1 MNTKDELSQNE
12 VDALLYGI
20 NGEADDTQA
29 PVLQSSKA
37 PISYKLGTDERI
49 VRNRMTTLEAINERF
64 ARDLRYSLMSFMHR
78 SADISV
84 GSVQIQKY
92 SDFIKN
98 LPVPAN
104 INLVQMKPLR
114 GAALF
119 VFEPKLVFLEV
130 DNLFGSD
137 GRYPMRVE
145 GRNFTPTEQRIIKRL
160 LNLTL
165 ENYDKAWRPVYP
177 IDFEYMRSEVHI
189 KQASIVAP
197 NEVVLSTT
205 FRIDFGQIGGSLTI
219 CLPYSMV
226 QPIRDLL
233 ANPLLADVEID
244 NRWIE
249 QLSQQITSADV
260 ELVVNFLTIDSTIGQ
275 LVKLK
280 IGDVLPVEI
289 PASVVASIN
298 GIPVLECSYGTSGN
312 HYALRVQKMLNHQHT
327 DLNTGKDH
335 ERK

>member
-1 MNTKDELSQNE
+1 MNIKDELSQNE
-12 VDALLYGI
+12 VDALLNGI
-20 NGEADDTQA
+20 NGEAKSTVA
-29 PVLQSSKA
+29 PALEDSKG
-37 PISYKLGTDERI
+37 PMNYKLGRDERI
-49 VRNRMTTLEAINERF
+49 VRSRMTTLEAINERF

-84 GSVQIQKY
+84 GTVQIQKY

-119 VFEPKLVFLEV
+119 VFEPKLVFLVV

-160 LNLTL
+160 LDLTL

-189 KQASIVAP
+189 KQAD
-197 NEVVLSTT
+197 
-205 FRIDFGQIGGSLTI
+205 R
-219 CLPYSMV
+219 
-226 QPIRDLL
+226 
-233 ANPLLADVEID
+233 
-244 NRWIE
+244 
-249 QLSQQITSADV
+249 
-260 ELVVNFLTIDSTIGQ
+260 
-275 LVKLK
+275 K
-280 IGDVLPVEI
+280 
-289 PASVVASIN
+289 SVV
-298 GIPVLECSYGTSGN
+298 
-312 HYALRVQKMLNHQHT
+312 
-327 DLNTGKDH
+327 
-335 ERK
+335 

>member
-1 MNTKDELSQNE
+1 MNIKDELSQNE
-12 VDALLYGI
+12 VDALLHGI
-20 NGEADDTQA
+20 NGEADSTVA
-29 PVLQSSKA
+29 PALQDSKG
-37 PISYKLGTDERI
+37 PINYQLGRDERI
-49 VRNRMTTLEAINERF
+49 VRSRMTTLEAINERF

-84 GSVQIQKY
+84 GTVQVQKY

-119 VFEPKLVFLEV
+119 VFEPKLVFLVV

-160 LNLTL
+160 LDLTL

-177 IDFEYMRSEVHI
+177 IDSEYMRSEVHI

-197 NEVVLSTT
+197 NELVLSTT
-205 FRIDFGQIGGSLTI
+205 FQIDFGQIGGSLTI
-219 CLPYSMV
+219 CLPYSMI

-233 ANPLLADVEID
+233 ANPLLAEIEID
-244 NRWIE
+244 NRWIQ
-249 QLSQQITSADV
+249 QLSQQVTSADV
-260 ELVVNFLTIDSTIGQ
+260 QLVVEFLTIESSIGE
-275 LVKLK
+275 LLKLK

-289 PASVVASIN
+289 PTSVAASIN
-298 GIPVLECSYGTSGN
+298 GTPVMECSYGTSGK
-312 HYALRVQKMLNHQHT
+312 HYALKVQKILNHQPT
-327 DLNTGKDH
+327 N
-335 ERK
+335 

>member
-1 MNTKDELSQNE
+1 MNIKEELSQNE
-12 VDALLYGI
+12 VDALLHGI
-20 NGEADDTQA
+20 NGEAESTVGPALQDSKG
-29 PVLQSSKA
+29 PV
-37 PISYKLGTDERI
+37 SYKLGRDERI
-49 VRNRMTTLEAINERF
+49 VRSRMTTLEAINERF

-84 GSVQIQKY
+84 GTVQIQKY

-119 VFEPKLVFLEV
+119 VFEPKLVFLVV

-160 LNLTL
+160 LDLTL
-165 ENYDKAWRPVYP
+165 ENYDKAWKPVYP

-205 FRIDFGQIGGSLTI
+205 FQIDFGQIGGSLTI
-219 CLPYSMV
+219 CLPYSMI

-233 ANPLLADVEID
+233 ANPLLAEIEID

-249 QLSQQITSADV
+249 QLSQQVTSADV
-260 ELVVNFLTIDSTIGQ
+260 QLVVEFLTIESSIGE
-275 LVKLK
+275 LMKLK

-289 PASVVASIN
+289 PTSVAASIN
-298 GIPVLECSYGTSGN
+298 GIPVMECSYGTSGN
-312 HYALRVQKMLNHQHT
+312 RYALRVQKILNHQPT
-327 DLNTGKDH
+327 NSSTGRDH
-335 ERK
+335 E

>member
-1 MNTKDELSQNE
+1 
-12 VDALLYGI
+12 
-20 NGEADDTQA
+20 
-29 PVLQSSKA
+29 
-37 PISYKLGTDERI
+37 
-49 VRNRMTTLEAINERF
+49 MTTLEVINERF
-64 ARDLRYSLMSFMHR
+64 AQDLRYSLMSFMHR

-84 GSVQIQKY
+84 GTVQIQKY

-119 VFEPKLVFLEV
+119 VFEPKLVFLVV

-160 LNLTL
+160 LGLTL
-165 ENYDKAWRPVYP
+165 ENYGKAWKPVYP
-177 IDFEYMRSEVHI
+177 IDFEYIRSEVHI

-205 FRIDFGQIGGSLTI
+205 FQIEFGQIGGSLTI
-219 CLPYSMV
+219 CLPYSMI

-249 QLSQQITSADV
+249 QLSQQVTSADV
-260 ELVVNFLTIDSTIGQ
+260 ELVVEFLTIESSIGK
-275 LVKLK
+275 LLKLK

-289 PASVVASIN
+289 PTSVAASIN
-298 GIPVLECSYGTSGN
+298 GIPVMECGYGTSGS
-312 HYALRVQKMLNHQHT
+312 HYALRVQKMLNHQNI
-327 DLNTGKDH
+327 DSSTGKDH
-335 ERK
+335 E

>member
-1 MNTKDELSQNE
+1 MNIKEELSQNE
-12 VDALLYGI
+12 VDALLHGI
-20 NGEADDTQA
+20 NGGAESTVDPALQDA
-29 PVLQSSKA
+29 KGPV
-37 PISYKLGTDERI
+37 SYKLGRDERI
-49 VRNRMTTLEAINERF
+49 VRSRMTTLEAINERF

-84 GSVQIQKY
+84 GTVQIQKY

-119 VFEPKLVFLEV
+119 VFEPKLVFLVV

-160 LNLTL
+160 LDLTL
-165 ENYDKAWRPVYP
+165 ENYDKAWKPVYP

-205 FRIDFGQIGGSLTI
+205 FQIDFGQIGGSLTI
-219 CLPYSMV
+219 CLPYSMI

-233 ANPLLADVEID
+233 ANPLLAEIEID

-249 QLSQQITSADV
+249 QLSQQVTSADV
-260 ELVVNFLTIDSTIGQ
+260 QLVVEFLTIESRIGE
-275 LVKLK
+275 LLKLK

-289 PASVVASIN
+289 PTSVAASIN
-298 GIPVLECSYGTSGN
+298 GIPVMECSYGTSGK
-312 HYALRVQKMLNHQHT
+312 HYALKVQKILNHQPT
-327 DLNTGKDH
+327 NSSTGRDH
-335 ERK
+335 E

>member
-1 MNTKDELSQNE
+1 MPNKHELSQNE
-12 VDALLYGI
+12 VDALLQGI
-20 NGEADDTQA
+20 NGEVESKAA
-29 PVLQSSKA
+29 PVQRNANEPL
-37 PISYKLGTDERI
+37 SYNLGTDERI
-49 VRNRMTTLEAINERF
+49 VRSRMTTLEVINERF
-64 ARDLRYSLMSFMHR
+64 AQDLRYSLMSFMHR

-84 GSVQIQKY
+84 GAVQIQKY

-119 VFEPKLVFLEV
+119 VFEPKLVFLVV

-160 LNLTL
+160 LDLTL
-165 ENYDKAWRPVYP
+165 ENYGKAWKPVYS

-205 FRIDFGQIGGSLTI
+205 FQIEFGQIGGSLTI
-219 CLPYSMV
+219 CLPYSMI

-249 QLSQQITSADV
+249 QLSQQVTSADV
-260 ELVVNFLTIDSTIGQ
+260 ELVVEFLNIESSIGK
-275 LVKLK
+275 LLKLK
-280 IGDVLPVEI
+280 IGDVLSVEI
-289 PASVVASIN
+289 PTSVSACIN
-298 GIPVLECSYGTSGN
+298 GIPVMECSYGTSGN
-312 HYALRVQKMLNHQHT
+312 HYALRVQKMLNHQNS
-327 DLNTGKDH
+327 DSSTGSDH
-335 ERK
+335 E

>member
-1 MNTKDELSQNE
+1 MNIKDELSQNE
-12 VDALLYGI
+12 VDALLHGI
-20 NGEADDTQA
+20 NGEAESTVA
-29 PVLQSSKA
+29 PALQDSKG
-37 PISYKLGTDERI
+37 PMNYQLGRDERI
-49 VRNRMTTLEAINERF
+49 VRSRMTTLEAINERF

-84 GSVQIQKY
+84 GTVQIQKY

-119 VFEPKLVFLEV
+119 VFEPKLVFLVV

-160 LNLTL
+160 LDLTL
-165 ENYDKAWRPVYP
+165 ENYEKAWRPVYS

-205 FRIDFGQIGGSLTI
+205 FQIDFGQIGGSLTI
-219 CLPYSMV
+219 CLPYSMI

-233 ANPLLADVEID
+233 ANPLLAEIEID

-249 QLSQQITSADV
+249 QLSQQVTSADV
-260 ELVVNFLTIDSTIGQ
+260 QLVVEFLTIESSIGE
-275 LVKLK
+275 LLKLK

-289 PASVVASIN
+289 PTSVAASIN
-298 GIPVLECSYGTSGN
+298 GIPVMECSYGTSGK
-312 HYALRVQKMLNHQHT
+312 HYALKVQKFLNHQPT
-327 DLNTGKDH
+327 N
-335 ERK
+335 

>member
-1 MNTKDELSQNE
+1 MNIKDELSQNE
-12 VDALLYGI
+12 VDALLNGI
-20 NGEADDTQA
+20 NGEAKSTVA
-29 PVLQSSKA
+29 PALEDSKG
-37 PISYKLGTDERI
+37 PMNYKLGRDERI
-49 VRNRMTTLEAINERF
+49 VRSRMTTLEAINERF

-84 GSVQIQKY
+84 GTVQIQKY

-119 VFEPKLVFLEV
+119 VFEPKLVFLVV

-160 LNLTL
+160 LDLTL

-205 FRIDFGQIGGSLTI
+205 FQIDFGQIGGSLTI
-219 CLPYSMV
+219 CLPYSMI

-233 ANPLLADVEID
+233 ANPLLAEIEID

-249 QLSQQITSADV
+249 QLSQQVTSADV
-260 ELVVNFLTIDSTIGQ
+260 QLVVEFLTIESSIGE
-275 LVKLK
+275 LLKLK

-289 PASVVASIN
+289 PTSVAASIN
-298 GIPVLECSYGTSGN
+298 GIPVMECSYGTFDN
-312 HYALRVQKMLNHQHT
+312 HYALKVQKILNHQPT
-327 DLNTGKDH
+327 N
-335 ERK
+335 